1 MVNESVARWTVQGA
15 WTVSW
20 SRVSAWTRWV
30 VVGRW
35 PDGRVEAVDESV
47 VRV

>member
-1 MVNESVARWTVQGA
+1 MGRQARCSAYEGLDGR
-15 WTVSW
+15 

-35 PDGRVEAVDESV
+35 PGGRVEAIDESV